1 MIRSPSATHRLIWL
15 TTAALAGALV
25 SPILSAPARA
35 ETPRAELGKR
45 LRRFEI
51 AWQKADGERRAAAV
65 APMTAAVRSFFTL
78 QLQAAARHLDGAW
91 FTVRSGEAP
100 DPAER
105 AAIATAVT
113 ATPLLADT
121 TAETLSLAFEPLYQV
136 ERDVAAAPS
145 RLRLSIVDGAGETR
159 AQRQGDWAETGG
171 MIQWQTGPL
180 PAGDLT
186 LVVEWLNEQDS
197 IEITRIGLSR
207 VERLR
212 ERLDALATAANT
224 WPEATPPTVRAT
236 VAALL
241 PLFKALADGR
251 GQETD
256 FPAAR
261 LLRFAEGLRAGAGL
275 PADTIREAARSGDLW
290 LTLSTGR
297 GEVPVRLRAPADAAG
312 PLPVLFLHHGAG
324 GSENMFFDTCGAGRA
339 AALGIERGWLVV
351 APRQGLFG
359 LALDVEEMLDLLGD
373 SFEIDTSR
381 VFLVGHSMGAG
392 QVAKQ
397 VGLHPETVAAAVALG
412 GGAAAPT
419 GEKAQRVPWLV
430 AAGAAD
436 FGRPGAAAL
445 AKRLEAG
452 GATVDFREYPDV
464 EHMVIVQA
472 ALDDVFRF
480 LDSVAGGGRP

>member
-91 FTVRSGEAP
+91 YAVRPGDAP

-121 TAETLSLAFEPLYQV
+121 TAETLSLAFEPLYEV

-186 LVVEWLNEQDS
+186 LVVEWLDEQES

-212 ERLDALATAANT
+212 EQLDALATAANT

-236 VAALL
+236 FAALL

-339 AALGIERGWLVV
+339 ATLGIERGWLVV

-359 LALDVEEMLDLLGD
+359 LALDVEEMLELLGD

-412 GGAAAPT
+412 GGAAAPG

-430 AAGAAD
+430 AAGTAD

-445 AKRLEAG
+445 AKRLEAA

-480 LDSVAGGGRP
+480 LDTVAAGRP

>member
-1 MIRSPSATHRLIWL
+1 MPTR
-15 TTAALAGALV
+15 AASGCWWCCAFLLLASHSLC
-25 SPILSAPARA
+25 ARA

-51 AWQKADGERRAAAV
+51 AWQEADGERRAAAV
-65 APMTAAVRSFFTL
+65 GPMTAAVRSFFTL
-78 QLQAAARHLDGAW
+78 KLSAAASQLDEAW
-91 FTVRSGEAP
+91 FTVRSGASP
-100 DPAER
+100 DSAER

-113 ATPLLADT
+113 ATPLLADP
-121 TAETLSLAFEPLYQV
+121 TAETLSVAFEPFYETEQ
-136 ERDVAAAPS
+136 DAAGGVPG
-145 RLRLSIVDGAGETR
+145 RLRLSILDGAGETLAER
-159 AQRQGDWAETGG
+159 PSDWAEATGT
-171 MIQWQTGPL
+171 IQWQTGPL
-180 PAGDLT
+180 PEGDLT
-186 LVVEWLNEQDS
+186 LVVERLSDDPP
-197 IEITRIGLSR
+197 IEIARIGLSR

-212 ERLDALATAANT
+212 DRLAVLKVSGND
-224 WPEATPPTVRAT
+224 WPEGTPTARAT

-241 PLFKALADGR
+241 PLFDALAGGR

-261 LLRFAEGLRAGAGL
+261 LVRFAEAIRADGAM
-275 PADTIREAARSGDLW
+275 PAGTIAAAARGADLW
-290 LTLSTGR
+290 LTLSDGR
-297 GEVPVRLRAPADAAG
+297 GEVPVRLRAPADATG

-339 AALGIERGWLVV
+339 ATLGVERGWLVV

-359 LALDVEEMLDLLGD
+359 LALDVEGMLDILED
-373 SFEIDTSR
+373 SFVIDRSR
-381 VFLVGHSMGAG
+381 VFLIGHSMGAG

-397 VGLHPETVAAAVALG
+397 VGLHPEAVAAAVALG
-412 GGAAAPT
+412 GGAAAPA
-419 GEKAQRVPWLV
+419 GEKAKHVSWFV

-445 AKRLEAG
+445 AKRLEAA
-452 GATVDFREYPDV
+452 GADVDSREYPDV

-480 LDSVAGGGRP
+480 LDAVAAEPR

>member
-91 FTVRSGEAP
+91 YAVRPGDAP

-121 TAETLSLAFEPLYQV
+121 TAETLSLAFEPLYEV

-186 LVVEWLNEQDS
+186 LVVEWLDEQES

-212 ERLDALATAANT
+212 EQLDALATAANT

-236 VAALL
+236 FAALL

-359 LALDVEEMLDLLGD
+359 LALDVEEMLELLGD

-412 GGAAAPT
+412 GGAAAPG

-430 AAGAAD
+430 AAGTAD

-445 AKRLEAG
+445 AKRLEAA

-480 LDSVAGGGRP
+480 LDTVAAGRP

>member
-91 FTVRSGEAP
+91 YAVRPGDAP

-121 TAETLSLAFEPLYQV
+121 TAETLSLAFEPLYEV

-186 LVVEWLNEQDS
+186 LVVEWLDEQES

-212 ERLDALATAANT
+212 EQLDALATAANT

-359 LALDVEEMLDLLGD
+359 LALDVEEMLELLGD

-412 GGAAAPT
+412 GGAAAPE
-419 GEKAQRVPWLV
+419 GEKAQRVPGLV

-452 GATVDFREYPDV
+452 GAAVDFREYPDV

-480 LDSVAGGGRP
+480 LDTVAAGRP

>member
-91 FTVRSGEAP
+91 YAVRPGDAP

-121 TAETLSLAFEPLYQV
+121 TAETLSLAFEPLYEV

-186 LVVEWLNEQDS
+186 LVVEWLDEQES

-236 VAALL
+236 FAALL

-359 LALDVEEMLDLLGD
+359 LALDVEEMLELLGD

-412 GGAAAPT
+412 GGAAAPG

-430 AAGAAD
+430 AAGTAD

-445 AKRLEAG
+445 AKRLEAA

-480 LDSVAGGGRP
+480 LDTVAAGRP

>member
-1 MIRSPSATHRLIWL
+1 MIPFPSATCRVSWL
-15 TTAALAGALV
+15 TAAALAGALV

-78 QLQAAARHLDGAW
+78 QLQAAARQLDEAW
-91 FTVRSGEAP
+91 YAVRSGEAP

-186 LVVEWLNEQDS
+186 LVVEWLDEQES

-445 AKRLEAG
+445 AKRLEAA

-480 LDSVAGGGRP
+480 LDTVAAGRP

>member
-91 FTVRSGEAP
+91 YAVRPGDAP

-121 TAETLSLAFEPLYQV
+121 TAETLSLAFEPLYEV

-186 LVVEWLNEQDS
+186 LVVEWLDEQES

-212 ERLDALATAANT
+212 EQLDALATAANT

-339 AALGIERGWLVV
+339 ATLGIERGWLVV

-359 LALDVEEMLDLLGD
+359 LALDVEEMLELLGD

-412 GGAAAPT
+412 GGAAAPE

-445 AKRLEAG
+445 AKRLEAA

-480 LDSVAGGGRP
+480 LDTVAAGRP

>member
-91 FTVRSGEAP
+91 YAVRPGDAP

-121 TAETLSLAFEPLYQV
+121 TAETLSLAFEPLYEV

-186 LVVEWLNEQDS
+186 LVVEWLDEQES

-236 VAALL
+236 FAALL

-359 LALDVEEMLDLLGD
+359 LALDVEEMLELLGD

-412 GGAAAPT
+412 GGAAAPG

-430 AAGAAD
+430 AAGTAD

-445 AKRLEAG
+445 AKRLEAA

-480 LDSVAGGGRP
+480 LDTVVAGRP

>member
-91 FTVRSGEAP
+91 YAVRPGDAP

-121 TAETLSLAFEPLYQV
+121 TAETLSLAFEPLYEV

-186 LVVEWLNEQDS
+186 LVVEWLDEQES

-359 LALDVEEMLDLLGD
+359 LALDVEEMLELLGD

-412 GGAAAPT
+412 GGAAAPG

-430 AAGAAD
+430 AAGTAD

-445 AKRLEAG
+445 AKRLEAA

-480 LDSVAGGGRP
+480 LDTVAAGRP

>member
-1 MIRSPSATHRLIWL
+1 MIPPPSSIRRVIGL
-15 TTAALAGALV
+15 TAAALAAALV
-25 SPILSAPARA
+25 SPTFSTPARA

-51 AWQKADGERRAAAV
+51 AWQEADAPRRAAAV
-65 APMTAAVRSFFTL
+65 EPMTAAVRSFFTL
-78 QLQAAARHLDGAW
+78 ELQAAARHLDGAW

-100 DPAER
+100 DPTER

-113 ATPLLADT
+113 ATPVLADT
-121 TAETLSLAFEPLYQV
+121 TAETLAVTFATFYETEQ
-136 ERDVAAAPS
+136 DAAGGAPA

-159 AQRQGDWAETGG
+159 AQRLGDWAETGG
-171 MIQWQTGPL
+171 TIQWQTGPL

-186 LVVEWLNEQDS
+186 LVVEWLDGPQP
-197 IEITRIGLSR
+197 IEIARIGLSR

-212 ERLDALATAANT
+212 ERLDALAAAANT

-241 PLFKALADGR
+241 PLFNSLADGR

-261 LLRFAEGLRAGAGL
+261 LLRFVEGLRAGAPL
-275 PADTIREAARSGDLW
+275 QADTIREAARSGDLW

-297 GEVPVRLRAPADAAG
+297 GEVPVRLRAPADATG

-339 AALGIERGWLVV
+339 ATLGIERGWLVV

-359 LALDVEEMLDLLGD
+359 LALDVEEMLELLGD
-373 SFEIDTSR
+373 SFEIDSSR

-412 GGAAAPT
+412 GGAAAPA
-419 GEKAQRVPWLV
+419 GEKAKQVPWLV

-452 GATVDFREYPDV
+452 GAAVDFREYPDV

-480 LDSVAGGGRP
+480 LDSVAAGGR

>member
-91 FTVRSGEAP
+91 YAVRPGDAP

-121 TAETLSLAFEPLYQV
+121 TAETLSLAFEPLYEV

-186 LVVEWLNEQDS
+186 LVVEWLDEQES

-256 FPAAR
+256 VPAAR

-359 LALDVEEMLDLLGD
+359 LALDVEEMLELLGD

-412 GGAAAPT
+412 GGAAAPG

-430 AAGAAD
+430 AAGTAD

-445 AKRLEAG
+445 AKRLEAA

-480 LDSVAGGGRP
+480 LDTVAAGRP

>member
-51 AWQKADGERRAAAV
+51 AWHKADGERRAAAV

-91 FTVRSGEAP
+91 YAVRPGDAP

-121 TAETLSLAFEPLYQV
+121 TAETLSLAFEPLYEV

-186 LVVEWLNEQDS
+186 LVVEWLDEQES

-359 LALDVEEMLDLLGD
+359 LALDVEEMLELLGD

-412 GGAAAPT
+412 GGAAAPG

-445 AKRLEAG
+445 AKRLEAA

-480 LDSVAGGGRP
+480 LDTVAAGRP

>member
-91 FTVRSGEAP
+91 YAVRPGDAP

-121 TAETLSLAFEPLYQV
+121 TAETLSLAFEPLYEV

-186 LVVEWLNEQDS
+186 LVVEWLDEQES

-212 ERLDALATAANT
+212 EQLDALATAANT

-359 LALDVEEMLDLLGD
+359 LALDVEEMLELLGD

-412 GGAAAPT
+412 GGAAAPG

-430 AAGAAD
+430 AAGTAD

-445 AKRLEAG
+445 AKRLEAA

-480 LDSVAGGGRP
+480 LDTVAAGRP

>member
-1 MIRSPSATHRLIWL
+1 MIPPPSSIRRVIGL
-15 TTAALAGALV
+15 TAAALAAALV
-25 SPILSAPARA
+25 SPTFSTPARA

-51 AWQKADGERRAAAV
+51 AWQEADAPRRAAAV
-65 APMTAAVRSFFTL
+65 EPMTAAVRSFFTL
-78 QLQAAARHLDGAW
+78 QLSAAASHLDEAW
-91 FTVRSGEAP
+91 YTVRAQGAPEA
-100 DPAER
+100 AER

-121 TAETLSLAFEPLYQV
+121 TAESLAVTFAPFYETEQ
-136 ERDVAAAPS
+136 DAAGGAPA
-145 RLRLSIVDGAGETR
+145 RLRLLILDGAGETLAER
-159 AQRQGDWAETGG
+159 PSDWAEATGT
-171 MIQWQTGPL
+171 IQWQTVPL
-180 PAGDLT
+180 PEGDLT
-186 LVVEWLNEQDS
+186 LVIERLSDDPP
-197 IEITRIGLSR
+197 IEIARIGLSR

-212 ERLDALATAANT
+212 QRLETLEATRGA
-224 WPEATPPTVRAT
+224 WPEEAPPTSRAT
-236 VAALL
+236 VAAI
-241 PLFKALADGR
+241 LAMLEGLAASR

-261 LLRFAEGLRAGAGL
+261 MLHFAESLAAAGAA
-275 PADTIREAARSGDLW
+275 PATTIAAAARDADLW
-290 LTLSTGR
+290 LTLSDGR
-297 GEVPVRLRAPADAAG
+297 GEVPVRLRAPADATG

-339 AALGIERGWLVV
+339 ATLGVERGWLVV

-359 LALDVEEMLDLLGD
+359 LPLDVAAMLDVLGD
-373 SFEIDTSR
+373 SFDIDRTR

-397 VGLHPETVAAAVALG
+397 VGLHPEGVAAAVALG
-412 GGAAAPT
+412 GGAAAPA
-419 GEKAQRVPWLV
+419 GEKAKQVPWFV

-445 AKRLEAG
+445 AKRLEAA
-452 GATVDFREYPDV
+452 GATVDFRDYPDV

-472 ALDDVFRF
+472 ALDDVFQF
-480 LDSVAGGGRP
+480 LDAVAAEPR

>member
-1 MIRSPSATHRLIWL
+1 MIPFPSATCRVSWL
-15 TTAALAGALV
+15 TAAALAGALV

-78 QLQAAARHLDGAW
+78 QLQAAARQLDEAW
-91 FTVRSGEAP
+91 YAVRSGEAP

-121 TAETLSLAFEPLYQV
+121 TAETLSLAFEPLYEV
-136 ERDVAAAPS
+136 ERDAAAAPS
-145 RLRLSIVDGAGETR
+145 RLRLSIVDGAGENR

-171 MIQWQTGPL
+171 TIQWQTGPL

-186 LVVEWLNEQDS
+186 LVVEWLDEQES

-359 LALDVEEMLDLLGD
+359 LALDVEEMLELLGD

-445 AKRLEAG
+445 AKRLEAA

-480 LDSVAGGGRP
+480 LDTVAAGRP

>member
-1 MIRSPSATHRLIWL
+1 MIPFPSATCRVSWL
-15 TTAALAGALV
+15 TAAALAGALV

-78 QLQAAARHLDGAW
+78 ELQAAARQLDEAW
-91 FTVRSGEAP
+91 YAVRSGEAP

-171 MIQWQTGPL
+171 TIQWQTGPL

-186 LVVEWLNEQDS
+186 LVVERLAGQES
-197 IEITRIGLSR
+197 IEIARIGLSR

-236 VAALL
+236 VAALH
-241 PLFKALADGR
+241 PLFKALAGGR

-261 LLRFAEGLRAGAGL
+261 LLRFAEGLRAGAAL

-324 GSENMFFDTCGAGRA
+324 GSENMFFDTCGAGHA

-359 LALDVEEMLDLLGD
+359 LALDVEEMLELLGD

-412 GGAAAPT
+412 GGAAAPG

-430 AAGAAD
+430 AAGTAD

-445 AKRLEAG
+445 AKRLEAA

-480 LDSVAGGGRP
+480 LDTVAAGRP

>member
-91 FTVRSGEAP
+91 YAVRPGDAP

-121 TAETLSLAFEPLYQV
+121 TAETLSLAFEPLYEV

-186 LVVEWLNEQDS
+186 LVVEWLDEQES

-212 ERLDALATAANT
+212 ERLDALATASNT
-224 WPEATPPTVRAT
+224 WFEATLPTVRAT

-359 LALDVEEMLDLLGD
+359 LALDVEEMLELLGD

-412 GGAAAPT
+412 GGAAAPG

-430 AAGAAD
+430 AAGTAD

-445 AKRLEAG
+445 AKRLEAA

-480 LDSVAGGGRP
+480 LDTVAAGRP

>member
-1 MIRSPSATHRLIWL
+1 MVTQPLVRSWWCHAPLIV
-15 TTAALAGALV
+15 AALC
-25 SPILSAPARA
+25 LSARA

-51 AWQKADGERRAAAV
+51 AWQEADAPRRAAAV
-65 APMTAAVRSFFTL
+65 EPMTAAVRSFFTL
-78 QLQAAARHLDGAW
+78 ELQAAARHLDGAW

-100 DPAER
+100 DPTER

-113 ATPLLADT
+113 ATPVLADT
-121 TAETLSLAFEPLYQV
+121 TAETLAVTFATFYETEQ
-136 ERDVAAAPS
+136 DAAGGAPA

-171 MIQWQTGPL
+171 TIQWQTGPL

-186 LVVEWLNEQDS
+186 LVVEWLDGPQP
-197 IEITRIGLSR
+197 IEIARIGLSR

-212 ERLDALATAANT
+212 ERLDALAAAANT
-224 WPEATPPTVRAT
+224 WPEATPSTVRAT

-261 LLRFAEGLRAGAGL
+261 LLRFVEGLRAGAPL
-275 PADTIREAARSGDLW
+275 QADTIREAARSGDLW

-297 GEVPVRLRAPADAAG
+297 GEVPVRLRAPADATG

-359 LALDVEEMLDLLGD
+359 LALDVEEMLELLGD
-373 SFEIDTSR
+373 SFEIDSSR

-412 GGAAAPT
+412 GGAAAPA
-419 GEKAQRVPWLV
+419 GEKAKQVPWLV

-452 GATVDFREYPDV
+452 GAAVDFREYPDV

-480 LDSVAGGGRP
+480 LDSVAAGGR

>member
-91 FTVRSGEAP
+91 YAVRPGDAP

-121 TAETLSLAFEPLYQV
+121 TAETLSLAFEPLYEV

-186 LVVEWLNEQDS
+186 LVVEWLSGPQP
-197 IEITRIGLSR
+197 IEIARIGLSR

-236 VAALL
+236 VAALH

-261 LLRFAEGLRAGAGL
+261 LLRFVEGLRAGAPL
-275 PADTIREAARSGDLW
+275 QADTIREAARSGDLW

-297 GEVPVRLRAPADAAG
+297 GEVPVRLRAPADATG

-359 LALDVEEMLDLLGD
+359 LALDVEEMLELLGD
-373 SFEIDTSR
+373 SFEIDSSR

-412 GGAAAPT
+412 GGAAAPA
-419 GEKAQRVPWLV
+419 GEKAKQVPWLV

-452 GATVDFREYPDV
+452 GAAVDFREYPDV

-480 LDSVAGGGRP
+480 LDSVAAGGR

>member
-1 MIRSPSATHRLIWL
+1 MIPPPSSIRRVIGL
-15 TTAALAGALV
+15 TAAALAVALGSTTV
-25 SPILSAPARA
+25 SPPARA

-51 AWQKADGERRAAAV
+51 AWQEADGERRAAAV

-78 QLQAAARHLDGAW
+78 KLQAAAGHLDEAW
-91 FTVRSGEAP
+91 FTVRSGASP
-100 DPAER
+100 DLAER

-121 TAETLSLAFEPLYQV
+121 TAETLAVEFEPFYETEQ
-136 ERDVAAAPS
+136 DGAAGAPA
-145 RLRLSIVDGAGETR
+145 RLRLLIVNRAGETLAER
-159 AQRQGDWAETGG
+159 AGDWAETGG
-171 MIQWQTGPL
+171 RIQWQTGPL
-180 PAGDLT
+180 PEGDLT
-186 LVVEWLNEQDS
+186 LVVERLSDDPP
-197 IEITRIGLSR
+197 IEIARIGLSR

-224 WPEATPPTVRAT
+224 WPEATLPTVRAT
-236 VAALL
+236 VAAFL

-261 LLRFAEGLRAGAGL
+261 LLRFAEALRAGGAMPAG
-275 PADTIREAARSGDLW
+275 TIAAAARDADLW
-290 LTLSTGR
+290 LTLSDGR
-297 GEVPVRLRAPADAAG
+297 GEVPVRLRAPADATG

-339 AALGIERGWLVV
+339 VTLGVERGWLVV

-359 LALDVEEMLDLLGD
+359 LSLDVEGMLDILD
-373 SFEIDTSR
+373 DIFEIDRSR
-381 VFLVGHSMGAG
+381 VFLIGHSMGAG

-397 VGLHPETVAAAVALG
+397 VGLHPEAVAAAVALG
-412 GGAAAPT
+412 GGAAAPA
-419 GEKAQRVPWLV
+419 GEKAKRVPWFV

-445 AKRLEAG
+445 AKRLEAA

-480 LDSVAGGGRP
+480 LDAVAAGRP

>member
-1 MIRSPSATHRLIWL
+1 MIPPPSSIRRVIGL
-15 TTAALAGALV
+15 TAAALAAALV
-25 SPILSAPARA
+25 SPTFSTPARA

-51 AWQKADGERRAAAV
+51 AWQEADAPRRAAAV
-65 APMTAAVRSFFTL
+65 EPMTAAVRSFFTL
-78 QLQAAARHLDGAW
+78 QLSAAASHLDEAW
-91 FTVRSGEAP
+91 YTVRAQGAPEAT
-100 DPAER
+100 ER

-113 ATPLLADT
+113 ATPVLADT
-121 TAETLSLAFEPLYQV
+121 TAETLAVTFATFYETEQ
-136 ERDVAAAPS
+136 DAAGGAPA
-145 RLRLSIVDGAGETR
+145 RLRLSILDGAGETLTER
-159 AQRQGDWAETGG
+159 PSDWAEATGT
-171 MIQWQTGPL
+171 IQWQTGPL
-180 PAGDLT
+180 PEGDLT
-186 LVVEWLNEQDS
+186 LVVERLSEAPP
-197 IEITRIGLSR
+197 IEIARIGLSR

-212 ERLDALATAANT
+212 ERLDALATASNT
-224 WPEATPPTVRAT
+224 WFEATLPTVRAT

-261 LLRFAEGLRAGAGL
+261 LLRFVEGLRAGTPL
-275 PADTIREAARSGDLW
+275 QADTIREAARNGDLW
-290 LTLSTGR
+290 LTLSDGR
-297 GEVPVRLRAPADAAG
+297 GEVPVRLRAPADATG

-339 AALGIERGWLVV
+339 ATLGVERGWLVV

-359 LALDVEEMLDLLGD
+359 LPLDVAAMLDVLGD
-373 SFEIDTSR
+373 SFDIDRTR

-397 VGLHPETVAAAVALG
+397 VGLHPEGVAAAVALG
-412 GGAAAPT
+412 GGAAAPA
-419 GEKAQRVPWLV
+419 GEKAKQVPWFV

-445 AKRLEAG
+445 AKRLEAA
-452 GATVDFREYPDV
+452 GATVDFRDYPDV

-472 ALDDVFRF
+472 ALDDVFQF
-480 LDSVAGGGRP
+480 LDAVAAEPR

>member
-1 MIRSPSATHRLIWL
+1 MPTRAPSGRWWCCGHLLL
-15 TTAALAGALV
+15 TLV
-25 SPILSAPARA
+25 PLPAHA

-51 AWQKADGERRAAAV
+51 AWEDADEDRRAAAV

-78 QLQAAARHLDGAW
+78 QLSAAARHLDEAW
-91 FTVRSGEAP
+91 YTVRRGDTP
-100 DPAER
+100 DTQQR

-113 ATPLLADT
+113 VTPILADT
-121 TAETLSLAFEPLYQV
+121 TAERITVAFEPLY
-136 ERDVAAAPS
+136 EVAGEQPADA
-145 RLRLSIVDGAGETR
+145 RLRLSIAERSGRTVVERVGEW
-159 AQRQGDWAETGG
+159 GESTGSLE
-171 MIQWQTGPL
+171 WHTGPL
-180 PAGDLT
+180 PEGDLT
-186 LVVEWLNEQDS
+186 LVVERIADGQQIVLA
-197 IEITRIGLSR
+197 RIGLSR

-212 ERLDALATAANT
+212 QRLDVLETKGDD
-224 WPEATPPTVRAT
+224 WPEGTPPTVRAT
-236 VAALL
+236 VAAIVPLL
-241 PLFKALADGR
+241 ESLAASR
-251 GQETD
+251 GLETD
-256 FPAAR
+256 YPAAR
-261 LLRFAEGLRAGAGL
+261 LLHFAEALRSAGAL
-275 PADTIREAARSGDLW
+275 PADTIREAARSGELW
-290 LTLSTGR
+290 LTLSDGR
-297 GEVPVRLRAPADAAG
+297 GEVPVRLGAPAEATG

-339 AALGIERGWLVV
+339 AALAIDRGWLVV

-359 LALDVEEMLDLLGD
+359 LALDVEAMLDRLGD
-373 SFEIDTSR
+373 CFDIDRTR

-397 VGLHPETVAAAVALG
+397 VGLHPEAVAAAVALG
-412 GGAAAPT
+412 GGAAAPA
-419 GEKAQRVPWLV
+419 GEKAKQVSWFV

-445 AKRLEAG
+445 AKRLEAA

-480 LDSVAGGGRP
+480 LDAIAAAGDR

>member
-1 MIRSPSATHRLIWL
+1 MPTR
-15 TTAALAGALV
+15 AASGCWWCCAFLLLA
-25 SPILSAPARA
+25 SLSLSARA

-51 AWQKADGERRAAAV
+51 AWQEADGERRAAAV

-78 QLQAAARHLDGAW
+78 QLSAAASHLDEAW
-91 FTVRSGEAP
+91 YTVRAQGAP
-100 DPAER
+100 ETPER
-105 AAIATAVT
+105 AAIATAVA

-121 TAETLSLAFEPLYQV
+121 TAEMLSLKFAPFYE
-136 ERDVAAAPS
+136 EADDVAAAAPDPAG
-145 RLRLSIVDGAGETR
+145 LRLSIVDAGGETLVDR
-159 AQRQGDWAETGG
+159 RGDWAEIGG
-171 MIQWQTGPL
+171 KIEWQTGPL
-180 PAGDLT
+180 PEGDHA
-186 LVVEWLNEQDS
+186 LVVEHVGDAQTL
-197 IEITRIGLSR
+197 EIARIGLSR

-212 ERLDALATAANT
+212 QRLETLEAAGGA
-224 WPEATPPTVRAT
+224 WPEEAPPTSRAT
-236 VAALL
+236 VAAILALL
-241 PLFKALADGR
+241 EALAASR

-261 LLRFAEGLRAGAGL
+261 MLQFAESLAAAGAA
-275 PADTIREAARSGDLW
+275 PAITIAAAARGADLW
-290 LTLSTGR
+290 LTLSDSR
-297 GEVPVRLRAPADAAG
+297 GEVPVRLRAPADATG

-324 GSENMFFDTCGAGRA
+324 GSENMFFETCGAGRTA
-339 AALGIERGWLVV
+339 TLGVERGWLVV

-359 LALDVEEMLDLLGD
+359 LPLDVAAMLDVLED
-373 SFEIDTSR
+373 SFDIDRTQ

-397 VGLHPETVAAAVALG
+397 VGLHPEAVAAAVALG
-412 GGAAAPT
+412 GGAAAPA
-419 GEKAQRVPWLV
+419 GEKAKQVPWFV

-445 AKRLEAG
+445 AKRLEAA
-452 GATVDFREYPDV
+452 GADVDSREYPDV

-480 LDSVAGGGRP
+480 LDAVAAEPR

>member
-91 FTVRSGEAP
+91 YAVRPGDAP

-121 TAETLSLAFEPLYQV
+121 TAETLSLAFEPLYEV

-186 LVVEWLNEQDS
+186 LVVEWLDEQES

-339 AALGIERGWLVV
+339 ATLGIERGWLVV

-359 LALDVEEMLDLLGD
+359 LALDVEEMLELLGD

-412 GGAAAPT
+412 GGAAAPG

-430 AAGAAD
+430 AAGTAD

-445 AKRLEAG
+445 AKRLEAA

-480 LDSVAGGGRP
+480 LDTVAAGRP

>member
-1 MIRSPSATHRLIWL
+1 MIPPPSSIRRVIGL
-15 TTAALAGALV
+15 TAAALAAALV
-25 SPILSAPARA
+25 SPTFSTPARA

-51 AWQKADGERRAAAV
+51 AWQEADAPRRAAAV
-65 APMTAAVRSFFTL
+65 EPMTAAVRSFFTL

-100 DPAER
+100 DPTER

-113 ATPLLADT
+113 ATPVLADT
-121 TAETLSLAFEPLYQV
+121 TAETLAVTFATFYETEQ
-136 ERDVAAAPS
+136 DAAGGAPA

-171 MIQWQTGPL
+171 TIQWQTGPL

-186 LVVEWLNEQDS
+186 LVVEWLSEPQP
-197 IEITRIGLSR
+197 IEIARIGLSR

-212 ERLDALATAANT
+212 ERLDALAAAANT

-261 LLRFAEGLRAGAGL
+261 LLRFVEGLRAGAPL
-275 PADTIREAARSGDLW
+275 QADTIREAARSGDLW

-297 GEVPVRLRAPADAAG
+297 GEVPVRLRAPADATG

-373 SFEIDTSR
+373 SFEIDSSR

-412 GGAAAPT
+412 GGAAAPA
-419 GEKAQRVPWLV
+419 GEKAKQVPWLV

-480 LDSVAGGGRP
+480 LDSVAQPPR

>member
-1 MIRSPSATHRLIWL
+1 MPTR
-15 TTAALAGALV
+15 AASGCWWCGAFLLLA
-25 SPILSAPARA
+25 SLSLSARA

-51 AWQKADGERRAAAV
+51 AWQVADGERRAAAV

-78 QLQAAARHLDGAW
+78 QLSAAASHLDEAW
-91 FTVRSGEAP
+91 YTVRAQGAPEAT
-100 DPAER
+100 ER

-113 ATPLLADT
+113 ATPLLAET
-121 TAETLSLAFEPLYQV
+121 TAETLSLTLTPFYEVAD
-136 ERDVAAAPS
+136 DVAAAAPDPAG
-145 RLRLSIVDGAGETR
+145 LRLSIVDDAGQTL
-159 AQRQGDWAETGG
+159 AERTSEWDDTTGTVV
-171 MIQWQTGPL
+171 WQTGPL
-180 PAGDLT
+180 PEGDHSLVLEQLT
-186 LVVEWLNEQDS
+186 GERS
-197 IEITRIGLSR
+197 IEVARIGLSR

-212 ERLDALATAANT
+212 QRLETLEAAGGA
-224 WPEATPPTVRAT
+224 WPEEAPPTSRAT
-236 VAALL
+236 VAAILAML
-241 PLFKALADGR
+241 EALAASR

-261 LLRFAEGLRAGAGL
+261 MLHFAESLAAAGAA
-275 PADTIREAARSGDLW
+275 PATTIAAAARGADLW
-290 LTLSTGR
+290 LTLSDGR
-297 GEVPVRLRAPADAAG
+297 GEVPVRLRAPADATG

-324 GSENMFFDTCGAGRA
+324 GSENMFFETCGAGRA
-339 AALGIERGWLVV
+339 ATLGVERGWLVV

-359 LALDVEEMLDLLGD
+359 LSLDVAAMLDVLGD
-373 SFEIDTSR
+373 SFDIDRTR

-397 VGLHPETVAAAVALG
+397 VGLHPEAVAAAVALG
-412 GGAAAPT
+412 GGAAAPA
-419 GEKAQRVPWLV
+419 GEKAKQVTWFV

-445 AKRLEAG
+445 AKRLEAA

-480 LDSVAGGGRP
+480 LDSVAAAGPR